1 MAALIASAVL
11 FLGSAALQLAASLQR
26 WVVFRRGRP
35 PDEFA
40 AEDHAYDYFIPT
52 DPWES
57 IGNAAILFGA
67 ATLVQACGVVSL
79 AAGVALLPRTPGKK
93 NGAAMAG
100 GCVAAVLLAAWF
112 TVQGIHA
119 LASGVD
125 GVPSSLQFAIYLWA
139 PISLAP
145 IAMAVLWAGKSAAAS
160 AASLFLLG
168 STFVGYFAANFI
180 LAPLVAGYTSHDT
193 TPWMETVLAASTAG
207 AAVALIFAAR
217 TVWRRGATPS
227 APGS

>member
-11 FLGSAALQLAASLQR
+11 FLGSAALQFAASLQR

-125 GVPSSLQFAIYLWA
+125 GVPSALQFAIHLW
-139 PISLAP
+139 AP

-207 AAVALIFAAR
+207 AAVALVFAAR
-217 TVWRRGATPS
+217 TVCRRGATPS